1 MRWLCTMRIHITYN
15 KAIMKNSLKFID
27 PVKSTFAVTLKER
40 VESYFKNNHLSRH
53 ANKLMIFKTVFFFSL
68 MVLFYMMII
77 AVGFPL
83 LIKLVLAIL
92 LGMTMAFVG
101 FNICH
106 DALHGAYSSNK
117 RVNKSLG
124 FTFNILG

>member
-1 MRWLCTMRIHITYN
+1 
-15 KAIMKNSLKFID
+15 MKHSLKFID
-27 PVKSTFAVTLKER
+27 PVKSSFAITLKQR
-40 VESYFKNNHLSRH
+40 VESYFKNNQLSRH
-53 ANKLMIFKTVFFFSL
+53 ANKLMVFKTVFFFS
-68 MVLFYMMII
+68 MMILFYLLII
-77 AVGFPL
+77 AVTLPL
-83 LIKLVLAIL
+83 LIKLAFAIL

-124 FTFNILG
+124 FTFNIIRRQSLCVEFNA